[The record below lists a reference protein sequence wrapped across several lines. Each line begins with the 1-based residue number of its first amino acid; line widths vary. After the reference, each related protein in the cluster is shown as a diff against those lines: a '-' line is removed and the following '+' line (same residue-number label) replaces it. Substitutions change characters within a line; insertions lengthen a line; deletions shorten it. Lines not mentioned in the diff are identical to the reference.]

1 MGRTK
6 VEKRKFGGHDADC
19 MKKAVDLEN
28 NGMLMFLNRFISKL
42 IPTRFFVLILC
53 DFCWWIQIYKQ
64 IIKKY
69 NTIVLFNGISI
80 NKYS

>member
-53 DFCWWIQIYKQ
+53 DFC
-64 IIKKY
+64 
-69 NTIVLFNGISI
+69 
-80 NKYS
+80 